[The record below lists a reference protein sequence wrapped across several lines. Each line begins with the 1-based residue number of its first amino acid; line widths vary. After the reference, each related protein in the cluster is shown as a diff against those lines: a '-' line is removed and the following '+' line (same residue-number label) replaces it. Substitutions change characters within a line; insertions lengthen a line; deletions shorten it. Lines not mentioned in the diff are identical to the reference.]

1 MDDLNQTATRGD
13 IEQLRSATKGR
24 FDAYRDLVE
33 RMDNN
38 HTRLMKAFRE
48 FDETNSKRIALAE
61 GSQAA
66 FRNWLGTLED
76 RMMAVEK
83 RLNVPTQ

>member
-24 FDAYRDLVE
+24 FDQYRDLVE

-38 HTRLMKAFRE
+38 HARLMKAFCE

-66 FRNWLGTLED
+66 TRYRVGTLED